1 MGVAIPAQVVLGSIR
16 KAEQL
21 IRSKAAGSPESRSL
35 LSSRLKIPALTSLR
49 DELISYNVK

>member
-1 MGVAIPAQVVLGSIR
+1 MGAAIPAQVVLGSMR

-21 IRSKAAGSPESRSL
+21 IRSKAAGSPESRSM
-35 LSSRLKIPALTSLR
+35 LSSRLKIPALTFLR